1 MFNTDKKY
9 FINKPF
15 KNTDFISKTLSR
27 TEKTELKKL
36 IKQGILKY
44 QIYGEQIPSLINEK
58 YNYQVIMFF
67 EIEIANIKKSYLINE
82 LLQKTIPAP
91 CIFKFTDNKNICYG
105 FADKRLSQTNNN
117 EIVIDEN
124 YVSDI
129 FTINTT
135 QNEYLNYFN
144 IKNKT
149 NKRCFYTEL
158 LIKTFVADNMKLIS
172 NLNLVFDSKLWYNEE
187 QKLNFYFKLKE
198 LKKLSGLI
206 ITVNTA
212 KEKVAINNKIKD
224 LITELK
230 TFYTD

>member
-9 FINKPF
+9 FINKLF
-15 KNTDFISKTLSR
+15 KNTDFINKTLSR

-44 QIYGEQIPSLINEK
+44 QIYGEEIPSLINEK

-82 LLQKTIPAP
+82 LLQKTVPAP

-117 EIVIDEN
+117 EIVVDEN
-124 YVSDI
+124 YVSNI
-129 FTINTT
+129 FTTNTT
-135 QNEYLNYFN
+135 QNKYLNCLN

-149 NKRCFYTEL
+149 NKRSFYTEL
-158 LIKTFVADNMKLIS
+158 LIKTFVADNIKLIS
-172 NLNLVFDSKLWYNEE
+172 NLYLVFENNLWFNEE
-187 QKLNFYFKLKE
+187 QKIKFYLKLQE
-198 LKKLSGLI
+198 LKKLKDLI
-206 ITVNTA
+206 LTLNIA
-212 KEKVAINNKIKD
+212 KQKVAINNKMKILTDEIKS
-224 LITELK
+224 
-230 TFYTD
+230 FYN

>member
-15 KNTDFISKTLSR
+15 KNTDFINKTLSR

-36 IKQGILKY
+36 IKQGTLKY

-67 EIEIANIKKSYLINE
+67 EIEIKNIKKSCFINE

-105 FADKRLSQTNNN
+105 FADKRLSKTNNN

-124 YVSDI
+124 YVSNI

-135 QNEYLNYFN
+135 QNKYLNYLD

-149 NKRCFYTEL
+149 NKRYFYTEL
-158 LIKTFVADNMKLIS
+158 LIKTFVADNIKLIS
-172 NLNLVFDSKLWYNEE
+172 NLNLVFDGKLWYNEE
-187 QKLNFYFKLKE
+187 QKINFYFKLKE
-198 LKKLSGLI
+198 LKKLSVLI
-206 ITVNTA
+206 TTVNTA
-212 KEKVAINNKIKD
+212 KEKVLINNKIKI
-224 LITELK
+224 LIEDIK
-230 TFYTD
+230 SFYI

>member
-1 MFNTDKKY
+1 MFSIDKKY

-15 KNTDFISKTLSR
+15 KNTDFINKTLSR
-27 TEKTELKKL
+27 AEKIELKKL
-36 IKQGILKY
+36 IKQGVLKY
-44 QIYGEQIPSLINEK
+44 QIYGEDIPSLINET

-67 EIEIANIKKSYLINE
+67 EIEVTNIKKSYFIND
-82 LLQKTIPAP
+82 LLQKTILAP

-117 EIVIDEN
+117 EIVIDDN
-124 YVSDI
+124 YVSNI

-149 NKRCFYTEL
+149 NKRCLYTEL
-158 LIKTFVADNMKLIS
+158 LIKTFIADNIKLIS
-172 NLNLVFDSKLWYNEE
+172 NLNLVFDSKLWYSEE

-198 LKKLSGLI
+198 LKKLSVLI